1 MAWPGQQVGREGE
14 QGRAWEGSVWL
25 LQPGRWHKDGG
36 GHPGRGAQRHW
47 CHRMEEKEEEK
58 DGVCILGLSPSQ
70 SPHPCIWGVLVS

>member
-58 DGVCILGLSPSQ
+58 EEEEEQESAWTGWRGSVQMRSACS
-70 SPHPCIWGVLVS
+70 